1 MKNYLSFIP
10 FLFLM
15 SCNNDDIVENVIS
28 NTTSSKI
35 QTLTIKD
42 ENVLNGVA
50 TLYEKLDFKFEY
62 SGDKLIKVSDI
73 HGNYTENL
81 TYTSNSLSTITIS
94 GYVYPQLVDHTPF
107 DIKRNI
113 TCNTNNQIILSENPV
128 QNSLGYSF
136 YTTFE
141 YPSADI
147 IIAKDYIKYLNNNSG
162 ILKKTSKIFLNN
174 GNVTKVQRTY
184 DGSDVFIKEI
194 KYEYDQKINP
204 NFLIDKNRI
213 LALPEYAFN
222 VFMLQDYS
230 QISKNNV
237 LKRTEYLLPTNE
249 QYGDV
254 LNIAYNYQN
263 NDLPGTIYL
272 QYNYPDNEG
281 LKVSAIYG
289 Y

>member
-1 MKNYLSFIP
+1 MKNYLSLIP
-10 FLFLM
+10 FLLLM
-15 SCNNDDIVENVIS
+15 SCANDDIIENVVS
-28 NTTSSKI
+28 NTSSTKI

-42 ENVLNGVA
+42 EEILNGVA

-62 SGDKLIKVSDI
+62 SNDKLIKVYDI

-81 TYTSNSLSTITIS
+81 TYINNSLTSITIS
-94 GYVYPQLVDHTPF
+94 GYAYPQLVDHTPL
-107 DIKRNI
+107 DIKRNT

-128 QNSLGYSF
+128 QNSLGNRF

-141 YPSADI
+141 YPSVDI
-147 IIAKDYIKYLNNNSG
+147 IIAKDYIKSFNNSG

-174 GNVTKVQRTY
+174 GNVTKIQSTY
-184 DGSDVFIKEI
+184 DGSDIFLKEI
-194 KYEYDQKINP
+194 RYEYDQKNNP
-204 NFLIDKNRI
+204 NFLIDRNRI

-222 VFMLQDYS
+222 VFALQDYS

-249 QYGDV
+249 QYSNV
-254 LNIAYNYQN
+254 LNVNYNYEN
-263 NDLPGTIYL
+263 NDFPETIYL
-272 QYNYPDNEG
+272 QYNYPDNQG